1 MQKLIK
7 KAADRQYGGPLLLLL
22 LRIRISPALGFG
34 HALETHRTSF
44 EFVNMVSPKLVREK
58 SSDQGSFF
66 FARLRGR
73 TTKKGPRRNL
83 FAASLGRRTSKKIF
97 ENWPE
102 DVPKIFQ
109 KCPKRCWKFTPKIH
123 QRCPKDVSNECMN
136 E

>member
-1 MQKLIK
+1 M
-7 KAADRQYGGPLLLLL
+7 LL

-44 EFVNMVSPKLVREK
+44 EFVNMVSPKSVLEK

-83 FAASLGRRTSKKIF
+83 FAASLGRRTVDINLNLPTLGRPISADFDLAWTVRNLDSNLNLRFKI
-97 ENWPE
+97 
-102 DVPKIFQ
+102 
-109 KCPKRCWKFTPKIH
+109 
-123 QRCPKDVSNECMN
+123 
-136 E
+136 